1 MERNSALKSLGAN
14 ASKVS
19 FQKLD
24 VTNEKSIKTFAESF
38 KDDEKID
45 TLVNN
50 AGIMFKNTKLT
61 TKSLFYIIIVFFGI
75 FEI

>member
-1 MERNSALKSLGAN
+1 MERNSAIKSLGAN

-61 TKSLFYIIIVFFGI
+61 TKSLF
-75 FEI
+75 